1 MTVTS
6 SLDCEILDFEPVD
19 DEAADFDILIYDCEI
34 IKMIPPKPKFV
45 ELDFGRGEQLPV
57 ELLPGI
63 EYCKGWGD
71 HKGMGISVI
80 GYCYGLRGAPV
91 AALPEY
97 PNHADMAAFQGLA
110 SSVTVVGFS
119 SRGFDD
125 KLCACFGI
133 AVETDYDLLEE
144 IRIAAG
150 YEASFRSVPKGMSYK
165 LDAIA
170 RANGMAKT
178 GSGELAPKLWQQG
191 KRQEVI
197 DYCLHDVAI
206 TRDTLKLG
214 LEGKLVDP
222 NTGNLLQ
229 LRPLPKP
236 F

>member
-1 MTVTS
+1 MPIP
-6 SLDCEILDFEPVD
+6 SLDDEPF
-19 DEAADFDILIYDCEI
+19 DFDILIYDCEI
-34 IKMIPPKPKFV
+34 IKMIPAKNEEP
-45 ELDFGRGEQLPV
+45 
-57 ELLPGI
+57 LPGL

-71 HKGMGISVI
+71 HKEMGISVI
-80 GYCYGLRGAPV
+80 GYCYGLQGAPV

-97 PNHADMAAFQGLA
+97 PDHVDMVAFQDLA
-110 SSVTVVGFS
+110 FSATVVGFN

-125 KLCACFGI
+125 KLCATAGI

-150 YEASFRSVPKGMSYK
+150 YEASFKSVPYGMSYK

-170 RANGMAKT
+170 KANGMAKT
-178 GSGELAPKLWQQG
+178 GSGELAPQLWQQG

-206 TRDTLKLG
+206 TRDILNLG
-214 LEGKLVDP
+214 LEGRLVDP
-222 NTGNLLQ
+222 NTGNLLK
-229 LRPLPKP
+229 LRSLPKL